1 MNDLKKFYINGEWI
15 KSSGNDVLDV
25 FNPATNEVVS
35 QISLGNNDDVDL
47 AVDAAVAAFASFSQT
62 SKEERVALLQRI
74 ITEYEKRA
82 EALVEATTEEMGA
95 PLGLSR
101 QAQVPAGLGHFK
113 AALSLLKKHD
123 FTEVIGSTRIV
134 KEPIG
139 VCGLITPWNWPL
151 NQITCKVAPAIAA
164 GCAVVLKPSEIAPR
178 TAHIF
183 ADIMHAAGV
192 PSGVFNLIDGT
203 GAAVGAA
210 LSAHPKIDMIS
221 FTGSTEAGK
230 QVSIAAA
237 ANLKKVSL
245 ELGGKSAAIVLD
257 DADFSKVISRC
268 VRAVMGNSGQSCN
281 AQTRLLVPESRLK
294 ETIEIAKKTADLI
307 VVGDPQSE
315 ETVMGPVVSELQ
327 WQRVQ
332 ALIQKGMD
340 EGAEL
345 VAGGIGLPEGCSLG
359 CYVKPTVFAGVTP
372 DMTIAQEEI
381 FGPVVSIM
389 TYRSEE
395 EAVAI
400 ANDSIYGLSGGVYS
414 SDLERAKSIAA
425 QMRTGMVHLNGAPVD
440 IKAPF
445 GGYKQSGNGREW
457 GLYGI
462 EEFMETKAI
471 LGDLSV
477 S

>member
-1 MNDLKKFYINGEWI
+1 MNELKKFYINGEWI
-15 KSSGNDVLDV
+15 KPSGNEVLDV

-35 QISLGNNDDVDL
+35 QISLGNSDDVDL
-47 AVDAAVAAFASFSQT
+47 AVEAAVAAFPSFSQT

-95 PLGLSR
+95 PVGLSR

-113 AALSLLKKHD
+113 ATLSLLKKHD

-164 GCAVVLKPSEIAPR
+164 GCTVVLKPSEIAPR
-178 TAHIF
+178 TAHLF
-183 ADIMHAAGV
+183 AEIMHAAGV
-192 PSGVFNLIDGT
+192 PKGVFNLIDGT
-203 GAAVGAA
+203 GPAVGAA
-210 LSAHPKIDMIS
+210 LSAHPKIDMVS

-257 DADFSKVISRC
+257 DANFAKVIPRC
-268 VRAVMGNSGQSCN
+268 VRAAMGNSGQSCN
-281 AQTRLLVPESRLK
+281 AQTRLLVPESRLD
-294 ETIEIAKKTADLI
+294 ETIEIAKKTVDSI

-332 ALIQKGMD
+332 NLIQKGID

-345 VAGGIGLPEGCSLG
+345 VSGGEGLPEGCSSG

-414 SDLERAKSIAA
+414 ADLERAKAIAA

-462 EEFMETKAI
+462 EEFMETKAV
-471 LGDLSV
+471 LGDLPTS
-477 S
+477 